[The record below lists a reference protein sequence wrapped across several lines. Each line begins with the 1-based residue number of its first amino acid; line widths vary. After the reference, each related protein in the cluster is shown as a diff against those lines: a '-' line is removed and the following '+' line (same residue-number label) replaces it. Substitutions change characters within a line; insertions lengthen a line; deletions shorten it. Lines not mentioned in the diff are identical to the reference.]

1 MIGEFVEHP
10 QYGRGQVVALFRN
23 GTEWMVRFASGLRFR
38 RPRQEFNGQ
47 QERVMSGISSG
58 NPLGALPSVYEA
70 TVAPMPRT
78 QLEARQL
85 IEALR
90 VGIAP
95 AQHVRELTVGL
106 VAERATLGSGLNKAH
121 QTGGAVRAVVGD
133 YGFGKSHIVELTA
146 QEALTRNF
154 LVAATSL
161 DLLELPAHRSFDI
174 YSSLLRNLRYPNND
188 ERGLGPL
195 LEAAAN
201 HTRLRQQLQ
210 EITTVSPDPLT
221 LTVEAMNGTT
231 SSRQRQAWLEWLISG
246 RKAKTM
252 GNPLPKGVKF
262 PTLYRAGNNDRQ
274 IAYLLSGLSVLARLL
289 GYSGLCLLIDEA
301 ESYSLLRPKQRAQAD
316 RFFSAVIYAALRDT
330 QAHIEGDAIPQ
341 HHFRDY
347 PLTYG
352 GKQSLFFLFTTTHS
366 DNAMPLEDW
375 LDDDQIIELNPHHTP
390 QEIGQ
395 FLQQMMGYHAQAYGY
410 EADERQGQ
418 IRRGAAEHLALGMRN
433 NALSIRE
440 VVRLGVELFDLLYQY
455 PDYSAA
461 ALLDELREQTR

>member
-38 RPRQEFNGQ
+38 RPRQEFNGH
-47 QERVMSGISSG
+47 QERAMSVISSD
-58 NPLGALPSVYEA
+58 NALGALS

-78 QLEARQL
+78 QMEARQL

-95 AQHVRELTVGL
+95 AQHVRELTIGL
-106 VAERATLGSGLNKAH
+106 AAERASLGGGLNKAH

-161 DLLELPAHRSFDI
+161 DLLELPAHRAFDI
-174 YSSLLRNLRYPNND
+174 YSALLRNLRYPNND
-188 ERGLGPL
+188 ERGLDPL
-195 LEAAAN
+195 LVAASE
-201 HTRLRQQLQ
+201 HPRLRQQLQ
-210 EITTVSPDPLT
+210 ELTPVSPDPLA
-221 LTVEAMNGTT
+221 LTVEAISSTT
-231 SSRQRQAWLEWLISG
+231 SSRQRQTWMEWLISG

-252 GNPLPKGVKF
+252 GNPLPRGVKF
-262 PTLYRAGNNDRQ
+262 PTLYRSGNNDRQ
-274 IAYLLSGLSVLARLL
+274 IAYLLTGLSVVARLL

-330 QAHIEGDAIPQ
+330 QAHIEADSVPQ

-366 DNAMPLEDW
+366 DNAMPLDDW
-375 LDDDQIIELNPHHTP
+375 LDDDQVLELNPHHTP

-395 FLQQMMGYHAQAYGY
+395 FLQQVMGYHAQAYSY

-440 VVRLGVELFDLLYQY
+440 VVRLAVELFDLLYQY

>member
-1 MIGEFVEHP
+1 MIGEWVEHP

-47 QERVMSGISSG
+47 QEDAMTSA
-58 NPLGALPSVYEA
+58 PALLPTA
-70 TVAPMPRT
+70 APMPRT

-95 AQHVRELTVGL
+95 AQHVQELTIGL
-106 VAERATLGSGLNKAH
+106 AAERASLNSGLNKAH
-121 QTGGAVRAVVGD
+121 QSGGAVRAIVGD

-146 QEALTRNF
+146 QEALGRNF

-161 DLLELPAHRSFDI
+161 DLLELPPHRAFDI
-174 YSSLLRNLRYPNND
+174 YTSLVRNLRYPNND
-188 ERGLGPL
+188 ERGLRPL
-195 LEAAAN
+195 LEAALAQP
-201 HTRLRQQLQ
+201 RPRQQLQ
-210 EITTVSPDPLT
+210 EVATVPVDPLVVT
-221 LTVEAMNGTT
+221 LGAMSNIT
-231 SSRQRQAWLEWLISG
+231 SSRQRQHWVEWLAGG
-246 RKAKTM
+246 RKVKAM
-252 GNPLPKGVKF
+252 GNPLPRGVKF
-262 PTLYRAGNNDRQ
+262 PSLYRAGNNSRQ
-274 IAYLLSGLSVLARLL
+274 LAYLLTGISVLARVL

-301 ESYSLLRPKQRAQAD
+301 ESYSLLRPRQRTQAD
-316 RFFSAVIYAALRDT
+316 LFFSALIYATLRDT
-330 QAHIEGDAIPQ
+330 QARIQADSIPQ
-341 HHFRDY
+341 HHFREY

-366 DNAMPLEDW
+366 DNPMPLAAW
-375 LDDDQIIELNPHHTP
+375 LNEEQILELNPHHTP

-395 FLQQMMGYHAQAYGY
+395 FLQQAMGYHAQAYSY
-410 EADERQGQ
+410 EPDERQGQ

-433 NALSIRE
+433 NTLSIRE
-440 VVRLGVELFDLLYQY
+440 VVRLAIELFDLLYQY